1 MRPSKILF
9 LLSFILLALLV
20 VACGSDY
27 KTDFPPPPPNAAFD
41 DVFPPM
47 IDGMK
52 SNISRMTVEHPLDGY
67 QANYGDNKIH
77 IEGILSPDKERA
89 DKYYK
94 DVIVP
99 QIDSLKNH
107 TRGNYNGKWR
117 GEGTDKNGRKWIS
130 WTNDRWVFVL
140 SATDAETMEKTIDAF
155 KYISR

>member
-1 MRPSKILF
+1 MLASKLYSLLLLLPLILF
-9 LLSFILLALLV
+9 ISS
-20 VACGSDY
+20 CGSDF

-41 DVFPPM
+41 EVFPPE

-52 SNISRMTVEHPLDGY
+52 SNISRMMLEHPFDGY
-67 QANYGDNKIH
+67 QADYGDNKIH

-94 DVIVP
+94 DVVVP

-117 GEGTDKNGRKWIS
+117 GEGTDENGRKWIA

-140 SATDAETMEKTIDAF
+140 NASDAETMGKTIDAF